1 MIDMI
6 IRKAYLEKLKLL
18 RDKKVIKV
26 ITGVRRS
33 GKSTLMQM
41 YREFLIADGV
51 EAACCQYIN
60 FEDLCWENLKD
71 YHALYNYILENLCIG
86 KKNYIFLDE
95 IQIVPEFQKA
105 INSLFLRDDVD
116 IYITGSNAYLLS
128 GELATLLSRR
138 YIELSIL
145 PLSFKEYWE
154 LVGGAR
160 NVAFKNYYLNGG
172 FPYAATIDNK
182 EVRLEYFRG
191 IYSTV
196 LLKNIVE
203 RKRISDVKLLEAVI
217 RFLFDNIGSI
227 VSTKKIADTLNSN
240 GRKTTSGTIDNYI
253 QALKDAFILYEA
265 NRYDVKGKQ
274 YLKSLEKYY
283 IVDIGL
289 RNLLLGERTRDIGH
303 ILENIVYLELIR
315 RGYHVSIGKLDS
327 LEVDFI
333 AQKEEKRIYYQVSA
347 SVLEEITYEREFAP
361 LKKINDSYPKY
372 VLTLDDL
379 PMGEDGIEQKN
390 IIDFLLEES

>member
-1 MIDMI
+1 MIV
-6 IRKAYLEKLKLL
+6 RQTYLEKLKLM
-18 RDKKVIKV
+18 RDKKIIKV

-33 GKSTLMQM
+33 GKSTLLEM
-41 YREFLIADGV
+41 YRDFLVSSGV
-51 EAACCQYIN
+51 HPSCCQYIN
-60 FEDLCWENLKD
+60 FEDLRWESLKD
-71 YHALYNYILENLCIG
+71 YHALYNHILENLSPNE
-86 KKNYIFLDE
+86 KNYIFLDE

-128 GELATLLSRR
+128 GELSTLLSGR

-154 LVGGAR
+154 LVGGDKKT
-160 NVAFKNYYLNGG
+160 AFNKYYLNGG

-191 IYSTV
+191 IFNTV
-196 LLKNIVE
+196 LLKDIVE
-203 RKRISDVKLLEAVI
+203 RKRISDVKLLEDVI
-217 RFLFDNIGSI
+217 RFLFDNIGNI

-240 GRKTTSGTIDNYI
+240 GRRTTSGTIDNYI
-253 QALKDAFILYEA
+253 RALKDAFILYEA
-265 NRYDVKGKQ
+265 NRYDIKSKEF
-274 YLKSLEKYY
+274 LKSLEKYY

-289 RNLLLGERTRDIGH
+289 RNLLLGERTCDIGH
-303 ILENIVYLELIR
+303 ILENIVYLELLR
-315 RGYHVSIGKLDS
+315 RGYQVSIGKLDL

-333 AQKEEKRIYYQVSA
+333 AQKEDKRIYYQVSA
-347 SVLEEITYEREFAP
+347 SVLDEKTYEREFAP

-372 VLTLDDL
+372 VLTLDEF

-390 IIDFLLEES
+390 IIDFLLEEN

>member
-1 MIDMI
+1 MIV
-6 IRKAYLEKLKLL
+6 RQTYLEKLKLM
-18 RDKKVIKV
+18 RDKKIIKV

-33 GKSTLMQM
+33 GKSTLLEM
-41 YREFLIADGV
+41 YRDFLVSSGV
-51 EAACCQYIN
+51 HPSYCQYIN
-60 FEDLCWENLKD
+60 FEDLRWESLKD
-71 YHALYNYILENLCIG
+71 YHALYNHILENLSPNE
-86 KKNYIFLDE
+86 KNYIFLDE

-128 GELATLLSRR
+128 GELSTLLSGR

-154 LVGGAR
+154 LVGGDKKT
-160 NVAFKNYYLNGG
+160 AFNKYYLNGG

-191 IYSTV
+191 IFNTV
-196 LLKNIVE
+196 LLKDIVE
-203 RKRISDVKLLEAVI
+203 RKRISDVKLLEDVI
-217 RFLFDNIGSI
+217 RFLFDNIGNI

-240 GRKTTSGTIDNYI
+240 GRRTTSGTIDNYI
-253 QALKDAFILYEA
+253 RALKEF
-265 NRYDVKGKQ
+265 
-274 YLKSLEKYY
+274 LKSLEKYY

-303 ILENIVYLELIR
+303 ILENIVYLELLR
-315 RGYHVSIGKLDS
+315 RGYQVSIGKLDL

-333 AQKEEKRIYYQVSA
+333 AQKEDKRIYYQVSA
-347 SVLEEITYEREFAP
+347 TVLDEKTYEREFVP

-372 VLTLDDL
+372 VLTLDEF

-390 IIDFLLEES
+390 IIDFLLEEN